1 MENKWIKI
9 IASILTVISWSA
21 YFGLKTANPDSDQSF
36 LLILSFLLI
45 IVTLV
50 VFLGK
55 NFLDKFK
62 EKEKEPEP
70 ISEEEIMKIIKK
82 EVTKRKNNLC
92 IENPFEWQKT
102 KNVNKN
108 VIYARKVNMELDSE
122 QFIIVLNAT
131 YPKLSPTFPPLE
143 MNGKPVDKDNYLI
156 DKYMNEISLNPLDE
170 PDREFS
176 EEIIDPFGKPIRRT
190 ERITHK
196 ENQKEEEKKVI

>member
-1 MENKWIKI
+1 MEEKWIKV

-21 YFGLKTANPDSDQSF
+21 YFGLKTAKPNSDQTF
-36 LLILSFLLI
+36 LLILSLLLV
-45 IVTLV
+45 IVTLI

-55 NFLDKFK
+55 NFLNKFT
-62 EKEKEPEP
+62 ETDKEPEP
-70 ISEEEIMKIIKK
+70 INENRIIEIIKE
-82 EVTKRKNNLC
+82 EVTKRKNNLT

-131 YPKLSPTFPPLE
+131 YPKLSPTFPPLNL
-143 MNGKPVDKDNYLI
+143 NGKPIDKDNYLI

-196 ENQKEEEKKVI
+196 EKEKEEDKKVL